1 MRDSRKKISKTDSL
15 IMWNIVSETVNKTVS
30 KMIKEVYSQAHQKTR
45 EGDFIRASGYTKK
58 VDGSIQASARVE
70 PKKNESG
77 ITRMKQLEKLAGES
91 DKDKNWAEETRKSIF
106 FIFLFKEIVIL
117 TECVQRNANGK
128 RLCLNLPLS
137 GMSG

>member
-1 MRDSRKKISKTDSL
+1 MTDLRKKISKTDFL
-15 IMWNIVSETVNKTVS
+15 ITWNIDGEMVTKTFDERL
-30 KMIKEVYSQAHQKTR
+30 KEVRFQAQEKTR
-45 EGDFIRASGYTKK
+45 EGDFIHPSGYTKK

-77 ITRMKQLEKLAGES
+77 ITRMKQLEKLTGES

-128 RLCLNLPLS
+128 RLYLNLPLS

>member
-1 MRDSRKKISKTDSL
+1 MTDLRKKISKTDSL
-15 IMWNIVSETVNKTVS
+15 ITWNIDGEMVTKTFDERL
-30 KMIKEVYSQAHQKTR
+30 KEVRFQAQEKTR
-45 EGDFIRASGYTKK
+45 EGDFIHPSGYTKK

-77 ITRMKQLEKLAGES
+77 ITRMKQLEKLTGES

-128 RLCLNLPLS
+128 RLYLNLPLS

>member
-1 MRDSRKKISKTDSL
+1 MTDLRKKISKTDFL
-15 IMWNIVSETVNKTVS
+15 ITWNIDGEMVTKTFDERL
-30 KMIKEVYSQAHQKTR
+30 KEVRFQAQEKTR
-45 EGDFIRASGYTKK
+45 EGDFIRPSGYTKK

-106 FIFLFKEIVIL
+106 FIFLLKEIVIL